1 MQEEIFKIEDFIID
15 HEKKI
20 ELSAPAKD
28 EEIFTTLIRHKV
40 HNYSHTPQLLITTRL
55 RQIIFHNFN
64 SQF

>member
-1 MQEEIFKIEDFIID
+1 MQEEIFKIEDLIID

-20 ELSAPAKD
+20 ELSAPA
-28 EEIFTTLIRHKV
+28 EIFTTLIRHKV

-55 RQIIFHNFN
+55 HQIIFHNFN